1 MTDIE
6 NKDLFENNEN
16 TTPETESAD
25 LGEENVVKDNAD
37 EMSVVSAKDSAL
49 DQTVSAVSSDAAI
62 FERNVTDFNVEKER
76 RKQKV
81 GNVLKNVLVYT
92 VLTVCAVLAFLPF
105 YWMVISSLKTE
116 MEYRQSVPTFFPHT
130 FMWKNYE
137 AVLSQTSSG
146 GSGSFVQILINTLV
160 VGFFSTTIGVLVTII
175 TAYALARMKF
185 KGKNILFTLMLATMM
200 IPGEMYTITNYLT
213 VSAWGWRDT
222 FTVMILPFL
231 VSVYYIYLLRNNF
244 MQIPDSLYKAAK
256 VDGLSDMG
264 YLVKV
269 MVPLT
274 APTLVSITLLKFIGT
289 WNSYIWPDLSTART
303 GRWSPT
309 GSRADLRI
317 ESARCR
323 ARCTACPDTAPKRL
337 RRSKW
342 LPYAWF
348 RFLFSSS
355 LSLAANI
362 SCTACRRAVRR
373 ADTKTGR
380 FAHKT
385 RISAFTAI
393 LI

>member
-175 TAYALARMKF
+175 TCSHEIQGQKHFVHAHACNDDDSGRNVHDHQLSHRVRM
-185 KGKNILFTLMLATMM
+185 GL
-200 IPGEMYTITNYLT
+200 ERY
-213 VSAWGWRDT
+213 
-222 FTVMILPFL
+222 
-231 VSVYYIYLLRNNF
+231 VY
-244 MQIPDSLYKAAK
+244 
-256 VDGLSDMG
+256 GH
-264 YLVKV
+264 
-269 MVPLT
+269 
-274 APTLVSITLLKFIGT
+274 
-289 WNSYIWPDLSTART
+289 
-303 GRWSPT
+303 
-309 GSRADLRI
+309 
-317 ESARCR
+317 
-323 ARCTACPDTAPKRL
+323 DTAVPRERVLYLFAQKQL
-337 RRSKW
+337 
-342 LPYAWF
+342 YANP
-348 RFLFSSS
+348 RFALQSGES
-355 LSLAANI
+355 
-362 SCTACRRAVRR
+362 
-373 ADTKTGR
+373 GR
-380 FAHKT
+380 FVGHG
-385 RISAFTAI
+385 
-393 LI
+393 LPC